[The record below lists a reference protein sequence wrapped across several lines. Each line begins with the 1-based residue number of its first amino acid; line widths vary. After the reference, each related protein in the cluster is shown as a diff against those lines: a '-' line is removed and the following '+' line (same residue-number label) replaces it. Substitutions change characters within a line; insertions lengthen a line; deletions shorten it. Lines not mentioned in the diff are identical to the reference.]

1 MHIAT
6 GSETITEPGLG
17 ALQGS
22 LTADELT
29 KRLGAVLRFENDP
42 DSPISTPKETP
53 GQTPVENGQ
62 RGLGWVPPPTSNTAL
77 TSRRLSLLL
86 ECTFCGNGDSVNCKS
101 GGGLTVNTGTSTPI
115 QNGS

>member
-6 GSETITEPGLG
+6 GSATITESGLG
-17 ALQGS
+17 ALQWS

-29 KRLGAVLRFENDP
+29 QRPGAVLRSEDDP
-42 DSPISTPKETP
+42 DSPIPTPKETP
-53 GQTPVENGQ
+53 GQVPVENGQ
-62 RGLGWVPPPTSNTAL
+62 RGLGWVPPLTPNTAL

-86 ECTFCGNGDSVNCKS
+86 ERGNGDSGNCKS
-101 GGGLTVNTGTSTPI
+101 GGSLTVNTGIGTPI